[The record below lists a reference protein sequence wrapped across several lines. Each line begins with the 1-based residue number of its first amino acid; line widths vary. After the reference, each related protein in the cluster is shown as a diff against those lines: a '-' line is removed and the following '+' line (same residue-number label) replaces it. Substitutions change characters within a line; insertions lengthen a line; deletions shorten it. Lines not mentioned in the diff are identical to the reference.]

1 MNRLPTD
8 EMRHLLAAQGWLE
21 LGNWREA
28 NDTLEQI
35 MPTLRAHPEVL
46 ELRCRIY
53 AAAGKW
59 QNCIVVAD
67 TLTDQLP
74 NRPTGWLL
82 LAASEHGLGATAD
95 AYETLC
101 AVSEQFAEL
110 PDVTYALARYAA
122 VLGEWQECEDWLSRA
137 LDVGGKEWK
146 VKALDDPALKGFWE
160 QIGGR

>member
-1 MNRLPTD
+1 M
-8 EMRHLLAAQGWLE
+8 E
-21 LGNWREA
+21 LGNWHEA
-28 NDTLEQI
+28 NDALEQI
-35 MPTLRAHPEVL
+35 TPAMRVHPEVL

-59 QNCIVVAD
+59 ENCIVVAE

-82 LAASEHGLGATAD
+82 LAAAEHGLGATMD

-101 AVSEQFAEL
+101 SVSEQFAEQ
-110 PDVTYALARYAA
+110 PEVSYELARYAA
-122 VLGEWQECEDWLSRA
+122 VLGEFQECEDWLSRC

-146 VKALDDPALKGFWE
+146 AKALDDPMLKEFWG
-160 QIGGR
+160 QIRRL